1 MFVLF
6 LFHAPPCDIVFSWSI
21 VFTPG
26 EIIPWCHIF
35 TGMKKKSVH
44 LYDRRYILWYFIKKC
59 QSNQRTTSY
68 MTVSGVKQLHAK
80 VSISLPQIY
89 SYERWKS
96 KQPTICWPVF
106 EDTLVLSQWQKLIF
120 MDANGFQDLTWQ
132 ASLCHYQSS
141 NGHIHTK

>member
-1 MFVLF
+1 MSINLAHYLILDSVMCETFVCKSF
-6 LFHAPPCDIVFSWSI
+6 NFFAPDF
-21 VFTPG
+21 F
-26 EIIPWCHIF
+26 
-35 TGMKKKSVH
+35 
-44 LYDRRYILWYFIKKC
+44 
-59 QSNQRTTSY
+59 
-68 MTVSGVKQLHAK
+68 
-80 VSISLPQIY
+80 

-120 MDANGFQDLTWQ
+120 MDANGFQDLTWE